1 MSIKDTVLTNTI
13 LMPASDGMAESNPLE
28 PLTIAS
34 DLEKFNANFEKKNLV
49 LANDFK
55 VYIGS
60 GEKTVQVAYCQKL
73 MGMEIQRQ
81 YESTK
86 AGGNG
91 LYSINMP
98 GYLSNGQ
105 VQLIHTVTDNEIF
118 LNWLINGTSYGGVT
132 RADIELRTGDDKN
145 YVQFT
150 FRDAFP
156 TKWTFG
162 TMALNTKGFATNE
175 DIVTFS
181 LRNGDILVEN
191 MTLVYGKMEY
201 KVVGG

>member
-1 MSIKDTVLTNTI
+1 MSIKDTILTNTI
-13 LMPASDGMAESNPLE
+13 LMPASDGLAESNQLE
-28 PLTIAS
+28 PLTIVS
-34 DLEKFNANFEKKNLV
+34 DLTKFNTNFEKKSQV

-60 GEKTVQVAYCQKL
+60 GEKTVQVAYCQKI
-73 MGMEIQRQ
+73 MGLELRRQ

-86 AGGNG
+86 AGGNA
-91 LYSINMP
+91 LYTINMP
-98 GYLSNGQ
+98 GFLSNSE
-105 VQLIHTVTDNEIF
+105 VHLVHTVTDNEIF
-118 LNWLINGTSYGGVT
+118 LNWLINGTGYGGVQ
-132 RADIELRTGDDKN
+132 RADIELRTGDDQN

-162 TMALNTKGFATNE
+162 TMALNVRGFATNE
-175 DIVTFS
+175 DIVTYTMKD
-181 LRNGDILVEN
+181 GDIMVEN
-191 MTLVYGKMEY
+191 ITLVYGKLEY